1 MRKYVIVIFVIICTI
16 FLTGCSKDRVI
27 KIFDDASKKF
37 GDEILTKDN
46 DLIGKRSF
54 GIDHYTGTYVSNYEN
69 STKNEII
76 FGGTTLN
83 RDEDNIHIKIYLEK
97 ASGEIT
103 IKMNLNEEEK
113 ILTKDSGLY
122 EFDFNVKSG
131 SNYFV
136 IDTNNFTGNVDILIN

>member
-1 MRKYVIVIFVIICTI
+1 MKKFIIFIFVIICTI

-27 KIFDDASKKF
+27 KTFDDASKKF

-54 GIDHYTGTYVSNYEN
+54 GIDHYTGTYVSSYEN
-69 STKNEII
+69 ITKKETI

-97 ASGEIT
+97 VSGEIT
-103 IKMNLNEEEK
+103 IKMNLKEEEK
-113 ILTKDSGLY
+113 VLTKDSGLY

-136 IDTNNFTGNVDILIN
+136 IDTNDFTGNVDVLIN

>member
-1 MRKYVIVIFVIICTI
+1 MRKFVIVIFVIICTI

-69 STKNEII
+69 STKNETI

-97 ASGEIT
+97 VSGEIT
-103 IKMNLNEEEK
+103 IKMNLKEEEK
-113 ILTKDSGLY
+113 VLTKDSGLY

-136 IDTNNFTGNVDILIN
+136 IDTNDFTGNVDILIN

>member
-1 MRKYVIVIFVIICTI
+1 MRKFVIVIFVIICTI

-27 KIFDDASKKF
+27 KTFDDASKKF

-97 ASGEIT
+97 VSGEIT
-103 IKMNLNEEEK
+103 IKMNLKEEEK
-113 ILTKDSGLY
+113 VLTKDSGLY
-122 EFDFNVKSG
+122 EFDFNVKIG

>member
-1 MRKYVIVIFVIICTI
+1 MRKFVIVIFVIICTI

-97 ASGEIT
+97 VSGEIT
-103 IKMNLNEEEK
+103 IKMNLKEEEK
-113 ILTKDSGLY
+113 VLTKDSGLY

>member
-1 MRKYVIVIFVIICTI
+1 MKKFIIFIFVIICTI

-27 KIFDDASKKF
+27 KTFDDASKKF

-54 GIDHYTGTYVSNYEN
+54 GIDHYTGTYVSSYEN
-69 STKNEII
+69 ITKKETI

-83 RDEDNIHIKIYLEK
+83 RDDDNIHIKIYLEK
-97 ASGEIT
+97 VSGEIT
-103 IKMNLNEEEK
+103 IKMNLVQEEK

-136 IDTNNFTGNVDILIN
+136 IDTNDFTGNVDVLIN

>member
-1 MRKYVIVIFVIICTI
+1 MRKFVIVIFVIICTI

-97 ASGEIT
+97 VSGEIT

>member
-1 MRKYVIVIFVIICTI
+1 MKKFIIVIFVIICTI

-27 KIFDDASKKF
+27 KTFDDASKKF

-46 DLIGKRSF
+46 DLIGKRIF
-54 GIDHYTGTYVSNYEN
+54 GIDHYTGTYVSSYEN
-69 STKNEII
+69 ITKKETI

-97 ASGEIT
+97 VSGEIT

-122 EFDFNVKSG
+122 EFYFNVKSG

>member
-1 MRKYVIVIFVIICTI
+1 MKKFIIFIFVIICTI

-27 KIFDDASKKF
+27 KTFDDASKKF

-54 GIDHYTGTYVSNYEN
+54 GIDHYTGTYVSSYEN
-69 STKNEII
+69 ITKKETI

-97 ASGEIT
+97 VSGEIT

-136 IDTNNFTGNVDILIN
+136 IYTNDFTGNVDILIN

>member
-1 MRKYVIVIFVIICTI
+1 MKKFIIVIFVIICTI

-54 GIDHYTGTYVSNYEN
+54 GIDHYTGTYVSNYEK
-69 STKNEII
+69 STKNETI

-97 ASGEIT
+97 VSGEIT
-103 IKMNLNEEEK
+103 IKMNLKEEEK
-113 ILTKDSGLY
+113 VLTKDSGLY

-136 IDTNNFTGNVDILIN
+136 IDTNDFTGNVDILIN

>member
-1 MRKYVIVIFVIICTI
+1 MKKFIIVIFVIICTI

-27 KIFDDASKKF
+27 KTFDDACKNF

-54 GIDHYTGTYVSNYEN
+54 GIDHYTGTYVSNYEK
-69 STKNEII
+69 SSKKETI
-76 FGGTTLN
+76 FGGTILN
-83 RDEDNIHIKIYLEK
+83 RNEDNIHIKIYLEK
-97 ASGEIT
+97 VSGEIT

-136 IDTNNFTGNVDILIN
+136 IDTNDFTGNVDVLIN

>member
-1 MRKYVIVIFVIICTI
+1 MKKFIIVIFVIICTI

-27 KIFDDASKKF
+27 KTFDDASKKF

-54 GIDHYTGTYVSNYEN
+54 GIDHYTGTYVSSYEN
-69 STKNEII
+69 ITKKETI

-83 RDEDNIHIKIYLEK
+83 RNEDNIHIKIYLEK
-97 ASGEIT
+97 VLGEIN

-113 ILTKDSGLY
+113 ILTKDIGLY

-136 IDTNNFTGNVDILIN
+136 IDTNDFTGNVDILIN

>member
-1 MRKYVIVIFVIICTI
+1 MRKFVIVIFVIICTI
-16 FLTGCSKDRVI
+16 FLTGCSKDRII

-69 STKNEII
+69 STKNETI

-83 RDEDNIHIKIYLEK
+83 RGEDNIHIKIYLEK

>member
-1 MRKYVIVIFVIICTI
+1 MRKFVIVIFVIICTI
-16 FLTGCSKDRVI
+16 FLTGCSKDRII

-69 STKNEII
+69 STKNETI

-97 ASGEIT
+97 VSGEIT
-103 IKMNLNEEEK
+103 IKMNLKEEEK
-113 ILTKDSGLY
+113 VLTKDSGLY

>member
-1 MRKYVIVIFVIICTI
+1 MRKFVIVIFVIICTI

-83 RDEDNIHIKIYLEK
+83 RDEGNIHIKIYLEK

>member
-1 MRKYVIVIFVIICTI
+1 MKKFIIVIFVIICTI

-27 KIFDDASKKF
+27 KTFDDASKKF

-46 DLIGKRSF
+46 DLIGKRIF
-54 GIDHYTGTYVSNYEN
+54 GIDHYTGTYVSSYEN
-69 STKNEII
+69 ITKKETI

-97 ASGEIT
+97 VSGEIT
-103 IKMNLNEEEK
+103 IKMNLKEEEK
-113 ILTKDSGLY
+113 VLTKDSGLY

-136 IDTNNFTGNVDILIN
+136 IDTNDFTGNVDILIN

>member
-1 MRKYVIVIFVIICTI
+1 MRKFVIVIFVIICTI

-46 DLIGKRSF
+46 NLIGKRSF
-54 GIDHYTGTYVSNYEN
+54 GIDHYTGTYVSNYEK
-69 STKNEII
+69 STKNETI

-97 ASGEIT
+97 VSGEIT
-103 IKMNLNEEEK
+103 IKMNLKEEEK
-113 ILTKDSGLY
+113 VLTKDSGLY

>member
-1 MRKYVIVIFVIICTI
+1 MKKFIIFIFVIICTI

-27 KIFDDASKKF
+27 KTFDDASKKF

-54 GIDHYTGTYVSNYEN
+54 GIDHYTGTYVSSYEN
-69 STKNEII
+69 ITKKETI

-83 RDEDNIHIKIYLEK
+83 RDDDNIHIKIYLEK
-97 ASGEIT
+97 VSGEIT

-136 IDTNNFTGNVDILIN
+136 IDTNDFTGNVDVLIN

>member
-1 MRKYVIVIFVIICTI
+1 MRKFVIVIFVIICTI

-69 STKNEII
+69 STKNETI

-97 ASGEIT
+97 VSGEIT
-103 IKMNLNEEEK
+103 IKMNLKEEEK
-113 ILTKDSGLY
+113 VLTKDSGLY

>member
-1 MRKYVIVIFVIICTI
+1 MKKFIIFIFVIICTI

-27 KIFDDASKKF
+27 KTFDDASKKF

-54 GIDHYTGTYVSNYEN
+54 GIDHYTGTYVSSYEN
-69 STKNEII
+69 ITKKETI

-97 ASGEIT
+97 VSGEIT

-122 EFDFNVKSG
+122 DFDFNVKSG

-136 IDTNNFTGNVDILIN
+136 IDTNDFTGNVDVLIN

>member
-1 MRKYVIVIFVIICTI
+1 MKKIIIVIFVIICTI

-46 DLIGKRSF
+46 NLIGKRNF
-54 GIDHYTGTYVSNYEN
+54 GIDHYTGTYVSNYEK
-69 STKNEII
+69 STKNETI

-97 ASGEIT
+97 VSGEIT

-136 IDTNNFTGNVDILIN
+136 IDTNDFTGNVDILIN

>member
-1 MRKYVIVIFVIICTI
+1 MKKFIIVIFVIIYTI

-27 KIFDDASKKF
+27 KTFDDASKKF

-54 GIDHYTGTYVSNYEN
+54 GIDHYTGTYVSSYEN
-69 STKNEII
+69 ITKKETI

-97 ASGEIT
+97 VSGEIT

-131 SNYFV
+131 SNYFA
-136 IDTNNFTGNVDILIN
+136 IDTNDFTGNVDILIN

>member
-1 MRKYVIVIFVIICTI
+1 MKKFIIVTFVIICTI

-54 GIDHYTGTYVSNYEN
+54 GIDHYTGTYVSNYKKSSKKE
-69 STKNEII
+69 TI

-97 ASGEIT
+97 VSGEIT
-103 IKMNLNEEEK
+103 IKMNLVQEEK

-136 IDTNNFTGNVDILIN
+136 IDTNDFTGNVDILIN

>member
-1 MRKYVIVIFVIICTI
+1 MKKFIIVIFVIICTI

-27 KIFDDASKKF
+27 KTFDDASKKF

-54 GIDHYTGTYVSNYEN
+54 GIDHYTGTYVSSYEN
-69 STKNEII
+69 ITKKETI

-83 RDEDNIHIKIYLEK
+83 RNEDNIHIKIYLEK
-97 ASGEIT
+97 VSGEIT

>member
-1 MRKYVIVIFVIICTI
+1 MKKFIIVIFVIICTI

-27 KIFDDASKKF
+27 KTFDDASKKF

-69 STKNEII
+69 STKNETI

-97 ASGEIT
+97 VSGEIT

-136 IDTNNFTGNVDILIN
+136 IYTNDFTGNVDILIN

>member
-1 MRKYVIVIFVIICTI
+1 MRKFVIVIFVIICTI

-27 KIFDDASKKF
+27 KTFDDASKKF

-46 DLIGKRSF
+46 DLIGKRIF
-54 GIDHYTGTYVSNYEN
+54 GIDHYTGTYVSSYEN
-69 STKNEII
+69 ITKKETI

-97 ASGEIT
+97 VSGEIT

>member
-1 MRKYVIVIFVIICTI
+1 MKKFIIVIFVIICTI

-46 DLIGKRSF
+46 NLIGKRNF

-97 ASGEIT
+97 VSGEIT
-103 IKMNLNEEEK
+103 IKMNLKEEEK
-113 ILTKDSGLY
+113 VLTKDSGLY

>member
-1 MRKYVIVIFVIICTI
+1 MRKFVIVIFVIIYTI

-27 KIFDDASKKF
+27 KTFDDASKKF

-97 ASGEIT
+97 VSGEIT

-136 IDTNNFTGNVDILIN
+136 IDTNDFTGNVDILIN

>member
-1 MRKYVIVIFVIICTI
+1 MKKFIIFIFVIICTI

-27 KIFDDASKKF
+27 KTFDDASKKF

-54 GIDHYTGTYVSNYEN
+54 GIDHYTGTYVSSYEN
-69 STKNEII
+69 ITKKETI

-97 ASGEIT
+97 VSGEIT

-136 IDTNNFTGNVDILIN
+136 IDTNDFTGNVDILIN

>member
-1 MRKYVIVIFVIICTI
+1 MKKFIIVIFVIICTI

-27 KIFDDASKKF
+27 KTFDDASKKF

-54 GIDHYTGTYVSNYEN
+54 GIDHYTGTYVSSYEN
-69 STKNEII
+69 ITKKETI

-83 RDEDNIHIKIYLEK
+83 RDDDNIHIKIYLEK
-97 ASGEIT
+97 VSGEIT

-122 EFDFNVKSG
+122 EFDFNVKNG

-136 IDTNNFTGNVDILIN
+136 IDTNDFTGNVDILIN

>member
-1 MRKYVIVIFVIICTI
+1 MRKFVIVIFVTICII

-27 KIFDDASKKF
+27 KTFDDASKKF

-69 STKNEII
+69 STKNETI

-97 ASGEIT
+97 VSGEIT

-113 ILTKDSGLY
+113 ILTKDIGLY

-136 IDTNNFTGNVDILIN
+136 IDTNDFTGNVDILIN